1 MFVPL
6 DLNNRPFSRC
16 LVRYAQKLLKVTY
29 LTRHACIQDA
39 KASPREDS
47 QGCPCRWNHGSSC
60 CRCSLLLPIR
70 FCCHP
75 IFTVNPLPPH
85 RLAQCFALELLPWCD
100 DRMCNEERL
109 RIYTSLMVGLRAE
122 QHSRAGLCVPQRS
135 MWMHCQRAISELGV
149 SYPSCSPEI
158 RTGRFSEAWKP
169 RDPEGCK
176 GDNNESLGSVRGAAR
191 SQL

>member
-1 MFVPL
+1 MQKHL
-6 DLNNRPFSRC
+6 DE
-16 LVRYAQKLLKVTY
+16 KTLKVA
-29 LTRHACIQDA
+29 LVDGIMAPLAVDA
-39 KASPREDS
+39 PFCYRYDFAVTPF
-47 QGCPCRWNHGSSC
+47 
-60 CRCSLLLPIR
+60 LPST
-70 FCCHP
+70 P
-75 IFTVNPLPPH
+75 SPPH

-122 QHSRAGLCVPQRS
+122 QHSRAGLRVPQRS